1 MIENYGKF
9 RVRTPVRTFRDL
21 EVYQESTKL
30 AAQIFNFKL
39 PVKYKEEAAEEI
51 QNLKQMAKVVP
62 KLIVESYNDKFN
74 DFKVADKKLEIA
86 CQTINLI
93 IAKLD
98 FLNAFVEDSE
108 FRNLLFEI
116 LKRYQRVKSRIVNL
130 KRAWGRVFRPS
141 TEKIR

>member
-1 MIENYGKF
+1 MGYKKF

-30 AAQIFNFKL
+30 AARIFNFKI
-39 PVKYKEEAAEEI
+39 PGKYKKELLKEI
-51 QNLKQMAKVVP
+51 QNLKQMGKIVP

-86 CQTINLI
+86 AQTINLI

-98 FLNAFVEDSE
+98 FLSAFIENAE
-108 FRNLLFEI
+108 FRNLLSDI
-116 LKRYQRVKSRIVNL
+116 LKKYQHIKFKIINL
-130 KRAWGRVFRPS
+130 KKAWGRVF
-141 TEKIR
+141 KK

>member
-1 MIENYGKF
+1 MDYQRF

-30 AAQIFNFKL
+30 AAQIFNFKI
-39 PVKYKEEAAEEI
+39 PRKYKEGVLEEV

-86 CQTINLI
+86 AQTINLI
-93 IAKLD
+93 ITKLD
-98 FLNAFVEDSE
+98 FLSAFIEDAE
-108 FRNLLFEI
+108 FRNLLSDI
-116 LKRYQRVKSRIVNL
+116 LKKYQRNKFKIINL
-130 KRAWGRVFRPS
+130 KKAWGRVF
-141 TEKIR
+141 KK

>member
-1 MIENYGKF
+1 MDYKKF

-30 AAQIFNFKL
+30 AAQIFSFKI
-39 PVKYKEEAAEEI
+39 PGKYKEEVLEEI

-86 CQTINLI
+86 AQTINLI

-98 FLNAFVEDSE
+98 FLSAFIEDAE
-108 FRNLLFEI
+108 FRNLLSDI
-116 LKRYQRVKSRIVNL
+116 LKIYQRNKFKIINL
-130 KRAWGRVFRPS
+130 KKAWGRVF
-141 TEKIR
+141 KK

>member
-1 MIENYGKF
+1 MTENYKNF
-9 RVRTPVRTFRDL
+9 RVQTPIKSFRDL

-30 AAQIFNFKL
+30 AAQIFNLKL
-39 PVKYKEEAAEEI
+39 PAKYKEETIEEI

-86 CQTINLI
+86 AQTINLI

-98 FLNAFVEDSE
+98 FLSAFIEDNE
-108 FRNLLFEI
+108 FRNSLFEI
-116 LKRYQRVKSRIVNL
+116 LKRYQRVKFKIVNL
-130 KRAWGRVFRPS
+130 KRAWVRVFG
-141 TEKIR
+141 K

>member
-1 MIENYGKF
+1 MGYKKF

-21 EVYQESTKL
+21 EVYQKSTKL

-39 PVKYKEEAAEEI
+39 PKKYKEEVFEEI
-51 QNLKQMAKVVP
+51 QVLKQMSKIIP

-86 CQTINLI
+86 AQTINLI

-98 FLNAFVEDSE
+98 FLSAFIEDTE
-108 FRNLLFEI
+108 FRNLLSDV
-116 LKRYQRVKSRIVNL
+116 LKKYQRNKFKIINL
-130 KRAWGRVFRPS
+130 KKAWGRVF
-141 TEKIR
+141 KK

>member
-1 MIENYGKF
+1 MDYKRF

-30 AAQIFNFKL
+30 AAAVFNFKL
-39 PVKYKEEAAEEI
+39 PAKYKEETAEEI

-98 FLNAFVEDSE
+98 FLSAFVEDSE
-108 FRNLLFEI
+108 FRNSLFEI
-116 LKRYQRVKSRIVNL
+116 LKRYQRVKFKIINL
-130 KRAWGRVFRPS
+130 KNAWGRVFR
-141 TEKIR
+141 K

>member
-1 MIENYGKF
+1 MTENYKNF

-30 AAQIFNFKL
+30 AAQIFSFKL
-39 PVKYKEEAAEEI
+39 PGKYKEEALEEI
-51 QNLKQMAKVVP
+51 QNLKQMSKTVP

-86 CQTINLI
+86 AQTINLI

-98 FLNAFVEDSE
+98 FLNAFVEDAE
-108 FRNLLFEI
+108 FRNLLSDI
-116 LKRYQRVKSRIVNL
+116 LKRYQRVKFKIINL
-130 KRAWGRVFRPS
+130 KKAWGRVF
-141 TEKIR
+141 KK

>member
-1 MIENYGKF
+1 MDYQRF

-30 AAQIFNFKL
+30 AAQIFSFKL
-39 PVKYKEEAAEEI
+39 PEKYKEEACEEI
-51 QNLKQMAKVVP
+51 QNLKQMSKTVP

-86 CQTINLI
+86 AQTINLI

-98 FLNAFVEDSE
+98 FLSAFIEDAE
-108 FRNLLFEI
+108 FRNLLSDI
-116 LKRYQRVKSRIVNL
+116 LKKYQRVKFKIINL
-130 KRAWGRVFRPS
+130 KKAWGRVFG
-141 TEKIR
+141 K

>member
-1 MIENYGKF
+1 MDYKRF

-30 AAQIFNFKL
+30 AAQIFNLKL
-39 PVKYKEEAAEEI
+39 PAKYKDEVAEEI
-51 QNLKQMAKVVP
+51 KNLKQMAKVVP

-86 CQTINLI
+86 AQTINLI

-98 FLNAFVEDSE
+98 FLSAFIEDAE
-108 FRNLLFEI
+108 FRNLLSDI
-116 LKRYQRVKSRIVNL
+116 LKKYQRNKFKIINL
-130 KRAWGRVFRPS
+130 KKAWGRVF
-141 TEKIR
+141 KK

>member
-1 MIENYGKF
+1 MNYKNF
-9 RVRTPVRTFRDL
+9 RVRSPIKSFRDL

-39 PVKYKEEAAEEI
+39 PVKYKEEALEEI

-62 KLIVESYNDKFN
+62 KLIVESYNDKFI

-86 CQTINLI
+86 AQTINLI

-98 FLNAFVEDSE
+98 FLSAFIEDNE
-108 FRNLLFEI
+108 FRSSLFEI
-116 LKRYQRVKSRIVNL
+116 LKRYQRVKFKIVNL
-130 KRAWGRVFRPS
+130 KRAWVRVFG
-141 TEKIR
+141 K

>member
-1 MIENYGKF
+1 MDYKRF

-30 AAQIFNFKL
+30 AAQIFNLKL
-39 PVKYKEEAAEEI
+39 PARYKEEVAEEI
-51 QNLKQMAKVVP
+51 KNLKQMAKVVP

-86 CQTINLI
+86 AQTINLI

-98 FLNAFVEDSE
+98 FLSAFIEDAE
-108 FRNLLFEI
+108 FRNLLSDI
-116 LKRYQRVKSRIVNL
+116 LKKYQRNKFKIINL
-130 KRAWGRVFRPS
+130 KKAWGRVF
-141 TEKIR
+141 K